1 MPFPLIV
8 SIRSGKQKVLTKLQ
22 IDKRKHSPELG
33 GSIEQ
38 KLKVVR
44 AEFLRRH
51 QCCKFSSTLEVV

>member
-8 SIRSGKQKVLTKLQ
+8 SIRSGKQKVLTELQ
-22 IDKRKHSPELG
+22 VDKRKHSPELG

-44 AEFLRRH
+44 VEF
-51 QCCKFSSTLEVV
+51 S